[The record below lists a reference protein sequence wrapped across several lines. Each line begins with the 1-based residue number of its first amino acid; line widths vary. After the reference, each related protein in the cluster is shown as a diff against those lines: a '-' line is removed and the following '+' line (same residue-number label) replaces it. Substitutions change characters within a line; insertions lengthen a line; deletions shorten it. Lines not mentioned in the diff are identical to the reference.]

1 MKSTYNQKLSDVVLS
16 QDEIDRIENLT
27 ETQRQQMNSE
37 MLQLLARSKSLSTI
51 KSHDMDWLGACSM
64 VLLIAAVIF
73 VAILLR

>member
-1 MKSTYNQKLSDVVLS
+1 MKTTYSQKLSDVVLS

-37 MLQLLARSKSLSTI
+37 MLQLLARSKSLSTV

-64 VLLIAAVIF
+64 VLLAAAVIF
-73 VAILLR
+73 VGILLR

>member
-16 QDEIDRIENLT
+16 QDEIDRIESLT

-37 MLQLLARSKSLSTI
+37 MLQLLARSKSLSTV

-73 VAILLR
+73 VGILLR

>member
-16 QDEIDRIENLT
+16 QDEIDRIESLT

-51 KSHDMDWLGACSM
+51 KTHDMDWLGACSM

-73 VAILLR
+73 VGILLR

>member
-51 KSHDMDWLGACSM
+51 KTHDMDWLGACSM

-73 VAILLR
+73 VGILLR

>member
-1 MKSTYNQKLSDVVLS
+1 MKSDYSHRLSDVVLS

-37 MLQLLARSKSLSTI
+37 MLQLLARSKSLSTV

-64 VLLIAAVIF
+64 VLLAVLVFLAAY
-73 VAILLR
+73 LLR

>member
-37 MLQLLARSKSLSTI
+37 MLQLLARSKSLSTV

-73 VAILLR
+73 VGILLR

>member
-37 MLQLLARSKSLSTI
+37 MLQLLARSKSLSTVN
-51 KSHDMDWLGACSM
+51 SHDMDWLGACSM
-64 VLLIAAVIF
+64 VLLAVLVFLAAY
-73 VAILLR
+73 LLR

>member
-16 QDEIDRIENLT
+16 QDEIDRIESLT

-37 MLQLLARSKSLSTI
+37 MLQLLARSKSLSTV

-64 VLLIAAVIF
+64 VLLVAAVIF
-73 VAILLR
+73 VGILLR

>member
-64 VLLIAAVIF
+64 VLLVAAVIF

>member
-1 MKSTYNQKLSDVVLS
+1 MKSTYSQKLSDVVLS

-37 MLQLLARSKSLSTI
+37 MLQLLARSKSLSTV
-51 KSHDMDWLGACSM
+51 KTHDMDWLGAFSM

-73 VAILLR
+73 VGILLR